1 MLHIL
6 GSRTRLCDGLT
17 RREALRA
24 GGLGFFGLSLA
35 HLFRAEESN
44 AAPAPKPAAGFGQS
58 KRCILLYLY
67 GSPSQLETFD
77 LKPDAPS
84 DVKSQFRPIA
94 TSARGVSIC
103 EHLPRTAKVPG
114 SSTSGTRR

>member
-6 GSRTRLCDGLT
+6 GSRTRLCDGIT

-24 GGLGFFGLSLA
+24 GGLALTGLTLP
-35 HLFRAEESN
+35 HLWRATEAP
-44 AAPAPKPAAGFGQS
+44 AAPTSKPTAGFGTA

-67 GSPSQLETFD
+67 GAASQLETFD

-84 DVKSQFRPIA
+84 DVRSQFRPIDTRA
-94 TSARGVSIC
+94 KGV
-103 EHLPRTAKVPG
+103 R
-114 SSTSGTRR
+114 